1 MQQRTILI
9 LNSLTQLLSRA
20 VTIGTRF
27 FILPFAISV
36 LGRAHYGVWIVVGQI
51 FAYTRILEAGL
62 RGAVVRHVAIGL
74 ARGDATTVDRYVN
87 SASGY
92 FAMIGLLVVGLTVGL
107 SVVFPSWFHVAPE
120 YAAHARIMVICSGV
134 ALAITIMQY
143 AYTAV
148 LSGMQREDFM
158 SGTQLGT
165 DLLMTLLIFGL
176 LTRFDV
182 GGGLVAMA
190 VISGGCTLLG
200 AFVRTWYALRICPS
214 LTWRPW
220 RIERPLV
227 WEMAVFGIN
236 TVIYMMAV
244 MVAAQLA
251 QIVIGARISTAVA
264 TDFRVAMELI
274 SGVHTLVIAATIAVK
289 AAAGRYS
296 GMDDGDKLRM
306 LCIRSTRYASII
318 TFSGVLGLAVFGTTF
333 LQLWQGSNYPGA
345 EGKQHLASMAD
356 TTRILA
362 IGFGTFWLLM
372 PTFNVV
378 NGMGR
383 HHFPARLA
391 LASGI
396 LSMMAVLIAAFRG
409 STAIETYALA
419 VVAPVVPIYGVAM
432 TLYGCRTIGESIAN
446 FLRQGLIV
454 PLLGMIPAVLLGWWL
469 NSQWPAA
476 TWLVLFGQ
484 LLVCGAVTFAATGIF
499 VLIPDDRQ
507 HVVALVRKKLFAG
520 PGSKVP

>member
-9 LNSLTQLLSRA
+9 LNSVTQLLSRA

-36 LGRAHYGVWIVVGQI
+36 LGRANYGVWIVVGQI

-62 RGAVVRHVAIGL
+62 RGAVVRHVAVGL
-74 ARGDATTVDRYVN
+74 ARGDTAAVDRYVN

-92 FAMIGLLVVGLTVGL
+92 FAIIGLLVMALSLAL
-107 SVVFPSWFHVAPE
+107 SVVFPAWFNVAPE
-120 YAAHARIMVICSGV
+120 FATHARVMVVCSGV
-134 ALAITIMQY
+134 ALAVTIMQY

-158 SGTQLGT
+158 SATQLAT
-165 DLLMTLLIFGL
+165 DLLMTLLIFTL
-176 LTRFDV
+176 LDRWGI
-182 GGGLVAMA
+182 GGGLVGMA

-220 RIERPLV
+220 RVKRSLV

-236 TVIYMMAV
+236 TVIYMMSV

-251 QIVIGARISTAVA
+251 QIVIGARVSTAVA

-274 SGVHTLVIAATIAVK
+274 SGVHTFVIAATIAVK
-289 AAAGRYS
+289 AAAGRFS
-296 GMDDGDKLRM
+296 GNDEREKLRM
-306 LCIRSTRYASII
+306 LFVRSTRYASLI
-318 TFSGVLGLAVFGTTF
+318 TFSGVLGLLVFADPF
-333 LQLWQGSNYPGA
+333 LRLWQGRNYTGA
-345 EGKQHLASMAD
+345 EGQQHLDAIAN

-362 IGFGTFWLLM
+362 MGFGTFWLLM

-391 LASGI
+391 LVSGI
-396 LSMMAVLIAAFRG
+396 LSMLAVLFVAMRG
-409 STAIETYALA
+409 STTIESYAWA
-419 VVAPVVPIYGVAM
+419 VVAPVLPTYGVAM
-432 TLYGCRTIGESIAN
+432 TLYGCRTIGESVVI
-446 FLRQGLIV
+446 FLRQGLGT
-454 PLLGMIPAVLLGWWL
+454 PLLGMFPAVLLGWWL
-469 NSQWPAA
+469 NDMYPAHSWSA
-476 TWLVLFGQ
+476 LFLQ
-484 LLVCGAVTFAATGIF
+484 LLACGVVTMIVVGSV
-499 VLIPDDRQ
+499 VLMKDDRE
-507 HVVALVRKKLFAG
+507 HLVALIRRKISAK
-520 PGSKVP
+520 